1 MNAIGVTRRAARRW
15 ARAAFCAVDH
25 RTTRSNASRYGRAL
39 RGRGREQWLGRGGG
53 APPSTRS
60 TSAASRTRTAT
71 ASATCQGIRSRLP
84 YLQELGVDALWL
96 TPFYPSPQADHGYDV
111 ADYVDVDPLF
121 GTLADF
127 DELVAD
133 AHERGI
139 KVTIDIVPNHTSDQ
153 HEWFRNAIAD
163 PTHPDRKRYMFR
175 PGRNGGPPNGW
186 TSAFGGPAWT
196 LDEQTGEYYLHF
208 FAPEQPDLDWHHEAV
223 QDSFDE
229 ILRFWLDR
237 GVDGF
242 RIDVA
247 HALFKAQDLPEM
259 VEPTP
264 RPPFGD
270 WLSALMQPELHPLYR
285 RWRRIADEYP
295 GDRMFVSEIT
305 IENQDTIASYV
316 APDQLHLSFDF
327 TLLHEQWDAERMR
340 ATIDRVADD
349 ARRRRRARDL
359 GLREPRRDPAADP
372 LRRRRARA
380 AARPRR
386 GAPALRPAGRGVHLP
401 GPGARARGGRCPGRG
416 APGSDLPP
424 HRRRTER
431 AATAAACRSRGRRS
445 RRRSASPTAS
455 RGCRC
460 PRTGGCSASRQQE
473 RDPDSTLSLFR
484 SALRLRPRARPVR
497 LAREPAGDDDLRPR
511 RPDVPRQRRRG
522 RARAAGR

>member
-1 MNAIGVTRRAARRW
+1 MARPWWRS
-15 ARAAFCAVDH
+15 AAFYQIYV
-25 RTTRSNASRYGRAL
+25 RSFQDSNGDGVGDL
-39 RGRGREQWLGRGGG
+39 
-53 APPSTRS
+53 
-60 TSAASRTRTAT
+60 
-71 ASATCQGIRSRLP
+71 QGIRSRLP

-111 ADYVDVDPLF
+111 ADYADVDPLF

-127 DELVAD
+127 DELLAD
-133 AHERGI
+133 AHELGI

-163 PTHPDRKRYMFR
+163 PAHPDRKRYMFR

-208 FAPEQPDLDWHHEAV
+208 FTPEQPDLDWHHEAV

-247 HALFKAQDLPEM
+247 HALFKAQDLPRDGRADAAAALRRLALGADAARAAPALPPLAPDRRR
-259 VEPTP
+259 VPRRPDVCQRDHDREPGHDRELRRAGPAAPLLRLHAPARAVGRRADASDDRP
-264 RPPFGD
+264 RP
-270 WLSALMQPELHPLYR
+270 
-285 RWRRIADEYP
+285 
-295 GDRMFVSEIT
+295 
-305 IENQDTIASYV
+305 
-316 APDQLHLSFDF
+316 
-327 TLLHEQWDAERMR
+327 
-340 ATIDRVADD
+340 DD

-359 GLREPRRDPAADP
+359 GLREPRRDAAADP

-386 GAPALRPAGRGVHLP
+386 GAPALRPAGRGVHLR
-401 GPGARARGGRCPGRG
+401 GPGARARGGRRPGRG

-424 HRRRTER
+424 HRRRTEGPR
-431 AATAAACRSRGRRS
+431 RLPRADPLDDGAADVRLHRRRAVAADARGLGAAQRRGAGAATPTRRS
-445 RRRSASPTAS
+445 RSSAPRSGCGPGTTGSPGA
-455 RGCRC
+455 
-460 PRTGGCSASRQQE
+460 
-473 RDPDSTLSLFR
+473 
-484 SALRLRPRARPVR
+484 RAR
-497 LAREPAGDDDLRPR
+497 G
-511 RPDVPRQRRRG
+511 G
-522 RARAAGR
+522 R